1 MIQIIY
7 KQRILIQLSF
17 FLDMCIK
24 IITLPTT

>member
-1 MIQIIY
+1 V
-7 KQRILIQLSF
+7 SF